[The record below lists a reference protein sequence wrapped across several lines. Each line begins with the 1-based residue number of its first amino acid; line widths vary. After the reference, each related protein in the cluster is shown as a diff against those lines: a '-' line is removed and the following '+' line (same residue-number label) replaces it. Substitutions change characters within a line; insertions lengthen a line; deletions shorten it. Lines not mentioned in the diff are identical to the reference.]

1 MISYTCTYFSNS
13 FLSGY
18 GQLIWGAFHRQAH
31 TSMKCS
37 RRIKQTRSGNDRY
50 QVCNRRPHTFT
61 GSNEHTLRYP
71 TTKRSISKNFMTK
84 LFSPGG
90 SQPQNIYSTYSKVF
104 MYTKYLILKGDSL
117 ATSCF
122 EESELYNSLDTSRS
136 QIPNFKTLH

>member
-1 MISYTCTYFSNS
+1 MISHTCTYFSIS
-13 FLSGY
+13 FLSGF
-18 GQLIWGAFHRQAH
+18 GQLIWVAFPRQAH

-61 GSNEHTLRYP
+61 CSNEHTLRYP
-71 TTKRSISKNFMTK
+71 TTKRSISKNFKTK
-84 LFSPGG
+84 LLSV
-90 SQPQNIYSTYSKVF
+90 N
-104 MYTKYLILKGDSL
+104 MYTKNLMLKGDSL

-122 EESELYNSLDTSRS
+122 EESELYNSLDTPRS